1 MKNIATIEFIYK
13 SIVSIFD
20 VSIIKALSL
29 YAKSKHQFKEQVRQY
44 GNEKRNSGR
53 KETLRFTLYDILIY
67 QTIIPNNDMAKYKAI
82 NEQDRCVACGQW
94 EYRY

>member
-13 SIVSIFD
+13 SIVIVFD

-29 YAKSKHQFKEQVRQY
+29 YAKSKNQFKEQGKQY

-53 KETLRFTLYDILIY
+53 KETLWFT
-67 QTIIPNNDMAKYKAI
+67 
-82 NEQDRCVACGQW
+82 
-94 EYRY
+94 

>member
-1 MKNIATIEFIYK
+1 MKNIATIEFIYE

-29 YAKSKHQFKEQVRQY
+29 YSKSKHQFKEQVRQY

-53 KETLRFTLYDILIY
+53 KETLRFT
-67 QTIIPNNDMAKYKAI
+67 
-82 NEQDRCVACGQW
+82 
-94 EYRY
+94 